1 MKQESNISVGVV
13 TEDGDQDNATIRL
26 CQTSGR
32 NPRET
37 RQQRRS
43 LPPSKQLRQVFCVA
57 LTHLESLST
66 LIEVSMSSCCTRWFK
81 DEGNYFKSFERLDR
95 CLQNLL
101 NMFIV
106 HLLVQLSS
114 ISKLM
119 QCILL
124 RSTIPQD
131 FLVCGQLKIIN
142 SQRQNLDMVNCKQL

>member
-1 MKQESNISVGVV
+1 MKQESNISVEVV
-13 TEDGDQDNATIRL
+13 TEDGDQDSATIRL

-66 LIEVSMSSCCTRWFK
+66 LIEVSMSSCCSRWFK
-81 DEGNYFKSFERLDR
+81 DERNQFKSSERR
-95 CLQNLL
+95 QV
-101 NMFIV
+101 FTEFVKYI
-106 HLLVQLSS
+106 HLLVCRAFQHP
-114 ISKLM
+114 KVM

-124 RSTIPQD
+124 RSTIHQD
-131 FLVCGQLKIIN
+131 FLVCGQFKIIN
-142 SQRQNLDMVNCKQL
+142 FLRQNLDMVNYCKQL